1 MESSPSPSPSP
12 SPTVDPSQVFRQRI
26 DPLLRDLPAHVG
38 MVIALSDGTN
48 LYQNEPDTEFESAS
62 LYKLGIMVEV
72 YRQRDLGDLS
82 FDDLVTLYPGYFLED
97 DSVYGYD
104 DNAYDQIPV
113 GTLLDNMITLSSNV
127 AATAL
132 LDAVGTDNVNAT
144 MESLGLDH
152 TKILWYPVA
161 GSVTA
166 GNRSTAFTNPSAE
179 LTTLLSL
186 NTRQASLRGDANAN
200 VDGAYN
206 ITTARDIAT
215 LFEMLVNGTV
225 VSADDSAEMLDLLS
239 GQQINDRIPAE
250 LPNGTRV
257 AHKTG
262 DLDNSVHDVG
272 VIFAPNSPIVVVVL
286 SDEVENRE
294 DVVEFIQQVA
304 QLAYA
309 AESP

>member
-1 MESSPSPSPSP
+1 M
-12 SPTVDPSQVFRQRI
+12 VVA
-26 DPLLRDLPAHVG
+26 LP
-38 MVIALSDGTN
+38 DGTT
-48 LYQNEPDTEFESAS
+48 LYQNEADTEFESAS

-72 YRQRDLGDLS
+72 YRQRDTGELS

-104 DNAYDQIPV
+104 GDAYDQIPV

-132 LDAVGTDNVNAT
+132 LDVVGTDNVNAT

-161 GSVTA
+161 GGDAPSPYLTA
-166 GNRSTAFTNPSAE
+166 SASPGRQSG
-179 LTTLLSL
+179 TLLSL
-186 NTRQASLRGDANAN
+186 NTPLAPRGSDSHAN

-206 ITTARDIAT
+206 VTTPDDVAT
-215 LFEMLVNGTV
+215 LFEMLVDGTV
-225 VSADDSAEMLDLLS
+225 VSADASAEMLDLLS
-239 GQQINDRIPAE
+239 EQQINDRLPAGV
-250 LPNGTRV
+250 PDGTRV

-272 VIFAPNSPIVVVVL
+272 VIYAPNGPIVVVVL

-294 DVVEFIQQVA
+294 DVVEFIRQVA
-304 QLAYA
+304 QLAYG